1 MTWNRDRTEAPG
13 HYLMIVSSFPQEIC
27 PKILWLSKTIGG
39 TKYTIYTQIAIYVYI
54 CTYIHAYISKGAI
67 GSLGAGVTGCY

>member
-1 MTWNRDRTEAPG
+1 M
-13 HYLMIVSSFPQEIC
+13 MIVFSFPPEIC

-39 TKYTIYTQIAIYVYI
+39 TKYTIYTHIAIYVYI
-54 CTYIHAYISKGAI
+54 CTYTHAYIPKGAI